1 MLIVVQP
8 LHFLNATW
16 RVQSSRTRNQ
26 VDHSCNTACVLL
38 QLVKLFNHLKKWFHL
53 FSQGERFVVHRIL
66 LYLFTSDKEFGCLYQ
81 AIDLFL
87 WLCLNEL
94 NERIK
99 IRLKFYIF

>member
-66 LYLFTSDKEFGCLYQ
+66 LYLFTSDKEFDKEFGCLYQ
-81 AIDLFL
+81 AIDLF
-87 WLCLNEL
+87 CG
-94 NERIK
+94 
-99 IRLKFYIF
+99 FV